1 MCALIKM
8 LCKFSAKF
16 NTKFFDIIIHL
27 YIFWTTTN
35 LGKLLITESQL
46 ATLQIILDFYFCE
59 GWMRDM
65 RFVACA
71 NCTNLGDD

>member
-1 MCALIKM
+1 M

-16 NTKFFDIIIHL
+16 NTLTKILRYNSYF
-27 YIFWTTTN
+27 FWTTTN

-46 ATLQIILDFYFCE
+46 CNFGFLFLRGMDE
-59 GWMRDM
+59 RL

-71 NCTNLGDD
+71 NCTNLGDE